1 MLLIV
6 GLGNPGRDYAGHRHN
21 VGWMAADAIVERQ
34 HLGAW
39 RKRFSAETAEG
50 RLGGDKVLLIKP
62 LTYMNDSGRA
72 VGEAARFFN
81 VEPADI
87 VVIHDEIDLAP
98 GKIRL
103 KTGGGAAGHNGLR
116 SVTAHIGN
124 NYRRLRIGVGHP
136 GHRDL
141 VNHHVLHD
149 FSKADH
155 DWLDPLL
162 TAIGDHAPL
171 LADGKDALFTNR
183 LHEAM
188 GDAAPRSDPPRKPE
202 KPSRNKAEAAE
213 PDSTSEA
220 SRGPFA
226 GLKRLLGG
234 GD

>member
-1 MLLIV
+1 
-6 GLGNPGRDYAGHRHN
+6 
-21 VGWMAADAIVERQ
+21 MAVDAIAERQ

-50 RLGGDKVLLIKP
+50 RLGSEKVLLIKP

-81 VEPADI
+81 AEPADI

-98 GKIRL
+98 GKVRL
-103 KTGGGAAGHNGLR
+103 KAGGGAAGHNGLR
-116 SVTAHIGN
+116 SITAHIGN

-141 VNHHVLHD
+141 VNRHVLHD
-149 FSKADH
+149 FAKADH

-162 TAIGDHAPL
+162 AAIGDHAAL
-171 LADGKDALFTNR
+171 LAEGKDALFANR

-188 GDAAPRSDPPRKPE
+188 GDATPRSSASTPTKKPRQNKPIA
-202 KPSRNKAEAAE
+202 SDSDSNSEAAK
-213 PDSTSEA
+213 
-220 SRGPFA
+220 GPFA
-226 GLKRLLGG
+226 GLKRLFGG
-234 GD
+234 GE